1 MNVAVLADLLEF
13 TRDGEWGEGEAGD
26 GLVEVGII
34 RGTDFSSVR
43 YGDLS
48 GIPTRYVRAGVV
60 EKKQLRPG
68 DVLIETAGG
77 TKDQPT
83 GRTVYLNDA
92 LFQLTDKPLLCASFA
107 RFLRVREGAID
118 PKYLFWKLQ
127 DEYLRGELLP
137 YHVQHTGVARFQY
150 TQFAATHRLVAPDAA
165 DEQNAIASVLSA
177 LDDKI
182 QLNRRMNETLD
193 AMAQAIFK
201 DWFVDF
207 GPVKRMLAGVSSGGR
222 SDAVAILGGLIAD
235 PVEAARIATLFPNA
249 IGGDGLPEGW
259 ENSPFSR
266 QIEIV
271 GGGTPK
277 TSLPEYW
284 DGDIPWFSVTDT
296 PNGSDTFVFETEKT
310 ITEQGLANSSA
321 KLVEAGTTI
330 ITARGTVGNL
340 ALAGR
345 DMTFNQSCYALR
357 ARDGESPYYVYLST
371 KQIIQRLQSMAH
383 GSVFSTITRHTF
395 ENVEAPLPP
404 RPIRD
409 AFEGL
414 AAALFDRIKASVQ
427 ENRTLAETRDYLLP
441 KLMSGAVRVRDAE
454 KAVS

>member
-1 MNVAVLADLLEF
+1 MFDERYLGELVDELTVGHVGSMAAQYID
-13 TRDGEWGEGEAGD
+13 DGVPFLRSLNIQPYRISTD
-26 GLVEVGII
+26 DI
-34 RGTDFSSVR
+34 RYISNDFHR
-43 YGDLS
+43 RL
-48 GIPTRYVRAGVV
+48 
-60 EKKQLRPG
+60 KKSALKPG
-68 DVLIETAGG
+68 DVVIVRTGKPG
-77 TKDQPT
+77 TCAVVPEWLENANCSDLVIVRCGPHL
-83 GRTVYLNDA
+83 RPRYLAYWVNS
-92 LFQLTDKPLLCASFA
+92 LASHHIGSSLVGAVQQHFNVGAA
-107 RFLRVREGAID
+107 RMMPI
-118 PKYLFWKLQ
+118 
-127 DEYLRGELLP
+127 LLP
-137 YHVQHTGVARFQY
+137 SLGEQ
-150 TQFAATHRLVAPDAA
+150 DAILA
-165 DEQNAIASVLSA
+165 VLGS
-177 LDDKI
+177 LDDKME
-182 QLNRRMNETLD
+182 LNRRMNETLD
-193 AMAQAIFK
+193 ALAQAIFR
-201 DWFVDF
+201 DWIVDF
-207 GPVKRMLAGVSSGGR
+207 GPVKRKLAGVSGAGR

-235 PVEAARIATLFPNA
+235 PVEAARIGTLFPSTM
-249 IGGDGLPEGW
+249 GGDGLPEGW

-266 QIEIV
+266 QIEIL
-271 GGGTPK
+271 GGGTPN
-277 TSLPEYW
+277 TSRPEYW
-284 DGDIPWFSVTDT
+284 DGVIPWFSVADT
-296 PNGSDTFVFETEKT
+296 PNGNDTFVFETEKT

-345 DMTFNQSCYALR
+345 EMTFNQSCYALR

-371 KQIIQRLQSMAH
+371 KRIIQRLQSMAH